1 MGIIPADFICVLV
14 ILLAGITYF
23 SYCHEVQVVIDFDQL
38 PGRYWCILEGF
49 STVRKFAAAIQNSK
63 SGIRQARPD
72 LTSIYTRRR

>member
-38 PGRYWCILEGF
+38 PGRHWCIF
-49 STVRKFAAAIQNSK
+49 PDRYRKVLILIILLV
-63 SGIRQARPD
+63 GIG
-72 LTSIYTRRR
+72 